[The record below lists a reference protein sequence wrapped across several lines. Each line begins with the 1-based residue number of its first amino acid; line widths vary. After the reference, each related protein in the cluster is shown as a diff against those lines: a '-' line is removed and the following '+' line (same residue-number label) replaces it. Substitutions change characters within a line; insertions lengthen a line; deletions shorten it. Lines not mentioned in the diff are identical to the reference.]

1 MTQST
6 SEKYCSHCFQR
17 GSFTAP
23 GINAEQ
29 MRGRVIGKLREFHIP
44 GFIARYLT
52 RNIARLERW
61 RSLPTEGRVHS

>member
-29 MRGRVIGKLREFHIP
+29 MRGRV
-44 GFIARYLT
+44 

-61 RSLPTEGRVHS
+61 RSLSTEGRVHS